1 ASPYAVGP
9 DSGPCPC
16 CGRIKEARAR
26 AASCLR
32 PGFALGVGLRRL
44 LIQVIEVGVEGNFRV
59 FPQGWHRAQHE
70 FHAQR
75 EVEVAIVRSAEI
87 VAENSGGGW
96 EPGSRGRRPGE
107 IRIISGSRVRSR
119 GCRSREISI
128 WSLERGLLIAVA
140 VTRASFVTV

>member
-75 EVEVAIVRSAEI
+75 EVEVALVRSAEI
-87 VAENSGGGW
+87 AAENSGGGG

-107 IRIISGSRVRSR
+107 IRVSSGRRARSR
-119 GCRSREISI
+119 GDRSGEL
-128 WSLERGLLIAVA
+128 SLGSLAGGSRLAE
-140 VTRASFVTV
+140 